1 MPRAFAACMQRL
13 TFLVLSIALASTQ
26 SACTMRDVAAPTAP
40 TASMPDVGDELPPS
54 GGGFARVVIGTDVPA
69 RVERITHR
77 VVHLHRDEHT
87 ALLAGG
93 EGLLCA
99 ETPCAITLPYGDY
112 ELVFKGT
119 RDTERVSHAM
129 LAVRRETVVLNHTLG
144 RVHTPA
150 GQTVALVLAGTG
162 VAILSVVVALAEEN
176 TKQTGRASQDSTL
189 PTVAATGLGMMV
201 LGGFV
206 GIASAG
212 TRQEGAST
220 QWSPRPTPG
229 ATVGLRF

>member
-1 MPRAFAACMQRL
+1 
-13 TFLVLSIALASTQ
+13 
-26 SACTMRDVAAPTAP
+26 
-40 TASMPDVGDELPPS
+40 MPDLGELPPS
-54 GGGFARVVIGTDVPA
+54 GGGMARVVIGTDVPA

-77 VVHLHRDEHT
+77 VVHLQREERPP
-87 ALLAGG
+87 ALVGG

-112 ELVFKGT
+112 ELVFHGT
-119 RDTERVSHAM
+119 RDSERMSHAM
-129 LAVRRETVVLNHTLG
+129 LSVRRETVVLNHTLG

-162 VAILSVVVALAEEN
+162 IAILAAAVAVAEAN
-176 TKQTGRASQDSTL
+176 TKRTGRASEDSTL
-189 PTVAATGLGMMV
+189 PTVAATGLGTIV

-212 TRQEGAST
+212 TTQEGSST
-220 QWSPRPTPG
+220 QWSPRGPTAG